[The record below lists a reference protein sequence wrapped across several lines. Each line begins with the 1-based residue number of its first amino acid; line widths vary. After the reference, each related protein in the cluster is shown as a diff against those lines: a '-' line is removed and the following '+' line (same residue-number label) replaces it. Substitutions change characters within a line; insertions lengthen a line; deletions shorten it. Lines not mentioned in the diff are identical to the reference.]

1 MTIIYNYDP
10 QYHNIFIY
18 DEDPQFLGSRPITG
32 GGINAGQGGT
42 LNKQLI
48 PVRKNPSFIGGSD
61 FDLSGVNYTF
71 ARPYS
76 NSVGLA
82 HDYKIRDENGVSL
95 RDSTELQSIFS
106 EPTGWTGMNTM
117 LSQYPLGFLVSRKH
131 LLVPTIG
138 MSLWSDRE
146 NPRLMYNHPDK
157 PYGRIDGNVEDKV
170 FFMDNEGVTYE
181 MSVVDSDLEDGVIN
195 GVFDIPS
202 GNPDDGWVDDVTGW
216 TVIQFDQEL
225 PVGYTYY
232 NRIIGTE
239 TLPEGTDVLI
249 VFSNHKAIRASYNGD
264 SFDDFVKN
272 IRTNPAFTR
281 SLPDDNTSSPDYG
294 LVFLRHRVFGTC
306 LYHKV
311 FQWNEFRPQDL
322 EAPIGEL
329 EGSGYNNLARF
340 GPFFRE
346 IVGLEDFQNIELV
359 SEEFLVFPFLEKYPT
374 YSATDTFIPAGKN
387 PHYPIT
393 YSVEA
398 TNIEGISITADA
410 ENSVVGDGSG
420 FDYQPVSS
428 FNFYAFPPTATEK
441 KSGNYDPSNNDL
453 LIYAYGS
460 SGPVEQFR
468 DDIVVG
474 STYSNAIIQAEFD
487 FNPYIKFPSPS
498 DFVDFKYQ
506 IDVYVDGITH
516 DSLVGRTTESVVNE
530 AERESSFVDRDL
542 LIDAKNSGAYFA
554 DLRDISASPKYYLNL
569 KWVKNFT
576 HTQAGKMISARL
588 RYNAIDG
595 STFDTGLVDITEIQ
609 PEILRVPNWA
619 APTVNPPSI
628 AVPLT
633 DTRFPSENTVI
644 TTNLPAFDAIP
655 DITEGSRVSLFL
667 FGGDFSTVHNL
678 ETKNVTQSEVGLGI
692 TFDVPSLF
700 RFDGTNLESTIG
712 AQAYIAYELEHP
724 ALFLQNIDNVRN
736 PPGETP
742 IADIVDPNAIV
753 QEYVIQ
759 QDDSSE

>member
-32 GGINAGQGGT
+32 GGINADQGGT

-71 ARPYS
+71 ARPWA
-76 NSVGLA
+76 NSTFP

-117 LSQYPLGFLVSRKH
+117 MSQYPLGFLVSRKH

-138 MSLWSDRE
+138 MRLWNRD

-181 MSVVDSDLEDGVIN
+181 MSVTESNPDDEIVN

-202 GNPDDGWVDDVTGW
+202 GDGSGGWIPDVKGW

-232 NRIIGTE
+232 NKIIGTE

-281 SLPDDNTSSPDYG
+281 SLPGDDTSFPDYG
-294 LVFLRHRVFGTC
+294 LIFLRHKEFGTC

-311 FQWNEFRPQDL
+311 FQWNEFRLEDL
-322 EAPIGEL
+322 QAPIGEL
-329 EGSGYNNLARF
+329 EGSGYQNLARF
-340 GPFFRE
+340 GPFFR
-346 IVGLEDFQNIELV
+346 ITLGFEDFPNIELV
-359 SEEFLVFPFLEKYPT
+359 PEEFFVFPFLEKYPT
-374 YSATDTFIPAGKN
+374 YSAKDTFAPAGKN

-441 KSGNYDPSNNDL
+441 KSGNYNPSNNDL

-487 FNPYIKFPSPS
+487 FTPYIKFPSPS

-516 DSLVGRTTESVVNE
+516 DSLVGRTTESVINE
-530 AERESSFVDRDL
+530 AERESPFVDRDL
-542 LIDAKNSGAYFA
+542 LIDAKNSGEYFA
-554 DLRDISASPKYYLNL
+554 EIFNISESPRYYLNL
-569 KWVKNFT
+569 KWVKNFS

-609 PEILRVPNWA
+609 PEILRVPDWA

-628 AVPLT
+628 AVSSSPVLI
-633 DTRFPSENTVI
+633 NTVI
-644 TTNLPAFDAIP
+644 TTNLPAFDALP

-667 FGGDFSTVHNL
+667 VGGDLSTVHNL

-692 TFDVPSLF
+692 TFDVPNLF
-700 RFDGTNLESTIG
+700 RFDGTNLESTVG
-712 AQAYIAYELEHP
+712 AEAYIVYELEHP
-724 ALFLQNIDNVRN
+724 ALFLQNIDNARN
-736 PPGETP
+736 SPGETP

-753 QEYVIQ
+753 QGYSIQ
-759 QDDSSE
+759 RDDSSE